1 MNPAENTCALDA
13 QVYGTSQETTS
24 PPPPPPPTHR
34 SLSLLDARRSLS
46 GRQSRIGLHSQP
58 CHHAYGMNVT
68 SSNCS
73 DNYEPK
79 RYSEELITTI
89 IRKRLAEEPVLVYGK
104 EQNVRDSFCFPDH
117 CKTIDL
123 IFKRKAGETCHVGA
137 SNEGNNLRIVHEV
150 CQIPDMR

>member
-1 MNPAENTCALDA
+1 MRKYMEHRKK
-13 QVYGTSQETTS
+13 S
-24 PPPPPPPTHR
+24 PPPPPPHTHTHR